1 MSELKLI
8 INNIYQYI
16 RNINLLYT
24 TYLFI
29 KRDTR
34 LLNEKTDLVIE
45 GFPRSGNSYL
55 LAFIQVV
62 SKKKLKISSHTHKI
76 SNIFNSIKKNLKLI
90 ILIRDPINTIVSNYI
105 YYNKNKDIN
114 HLLRLY
120 LSYYE
125 SLLKI
130 QRNKKIIFFDFRK
143 INNNKYIFNILNKL
157 KISRQKKIK
166 KLSLKVLKRYDQN
179 SIFWA
184 NKVDTKSFHHKKK
197 NKFNKKIIKKKI
209 RSNKVLLEQC
219 NILYKKIIFK
229 NF

>member
-62 SKKKLKISSHTHKI
+62 SKKKT
-76 SNIFNSIKKNLKLI
+76 
-90 ILIRDPINTIVSNYI
+90 
-105 YYNKNKDIN
+105 
-114 HLLRLY
+114 
-120 LSYYE
+120 
-125 SLLKI
+125 
-130 QRNKKIIFFDFRK
+130 
-143 INNNKYIFNILNKL
+143 
-157 KISRQKKIK
+157 
-166 KLSLKVLKRYDQN
+166 
-179 SIFWA
+179 
-184 NKVDTKSFHHKKK
+184 
-197 NKFNKKIIKKKI
+197 
-209 RSNKVLLEQC
+209 
-219 NILYKKIIFK
+219 
-229 NF
+229 